1 MSDRLKR
8 TLLIFAFVLFAC
20 GIGYLLYSV
29 FFQRAPIPGEPVPSG
44 EIVTPG
50 GLPLSDETGERGTE
64 TPGGESPT
72 TPLPIGGT
80 PAGSGGSLPV
90 SAVRTRLLNEGISRD
105 VSPTVSGQG
114 ARFYDPASGK
124 FYTVD
129 ANGLITPLSDKTF
142 SNVDTVAWGNA
153 TDKAILT
160 FPDGSNVLYDFTAQ
174 KQTTLPKHWD
184 DFAFSGND
192 TKIIAKSEADAPE
205 SRYLVI
211 ANPDGSG
218 AQAIEPLGENSDKA
232 FPAWTP
238 NNEVVAYATTGQ
250 AKGFDRQEIILIGKN
265 HENYSALLVEGRG
278 FEPLWSPSGQ
288 TVLYSVWTVANEY
301 KPELW
306 ISGGAPGNVNQ
317 DRRKLSVLTWAHK
330 CVWVNELEIICAVPE
345 EMPSGAGL
353 YPDQFQDTTDR
364 IVRIN
369 IEENLIIDLGQPDG
383 GPSVK
388 NPVLSNNGS
397 ELIFSDAM
405 TGKLYTFTIL

>member
-20 GIGYLLYSV
+20 GIGYLLYSI
-29 FFQRAPIPGEPVPSG
+29 FFQQRTIPSEPIPGE
-44 EIVTPG
+44 TAMPG
-50 GLPLSDETGERGTE
+50 GLPVSDETGERGTE

-72 TPLPIGGT
+72 TPPQIGGT
-80 PAGSGGSLPV
+80 PAGSGSALPT

-105 VSPTVSGQG
+105 VSATVNGQG

-124 FYTVD
+124 FYSVD
-129 ANGLITPLSDKTF
+129 LNGLITPLSDRTF

-160 FPDGSNVLYDFTAQ
+160 FPDGSNVLYDFTTQ
-174 KQTTLPKHWD
+174 RQTTLPKHWN

-192 TKIIAKSEADAPE
+192 TKIIAKSEADSPE

-288 TVLYSVWTVANEY
+288 TVLYSVWTIASEY

-330 CVWVNELEIICAVPE
+330 CVWANELEIICAVPE

-364 IVRIN
+364 IVLIN
-369 IEENLIIDLGQPDG
+369 IEENLITDLGKPDG

-388 NPVLSNNGS
+388 NPVLSSNGS